1 MSISIDDVFGE
12 IPKRF
17 NGAAAGDWKAD
28 ILFRFEGDEGET
40 CRFVSVADGAVNV
53 GEGDIDAPTA
63 TIRTQA
69 ETWIGMV
76 TGTLN
81 PMQAFM
87 SGQLRIEGNMGD
99 VMKLQD
105 QNIFPRQ

>member
-1 MSISIDDVFGE
+1 MSVSIDDVFGE

-28 ILFRFEGDEGET
+28 ILFRFETDSGEE
-40 CRFVSVADGAVNV
+40 CRYVSVADGAVNV
-53 GEGDIDAPTA
+53 GTGPLESPTA
-63 TIRTQA
+63 TIRTEA
-69 ETWIGMV
+69 ATWVGMV
-76 TGTLN
+76 TGSVN

-87 SGQLRIEGNMGD
+87 SGKLRVEGNVGD

-105 QNIFPRQ
+105 QSIFPR

>member
-1 MSISIDDVFGE
+1 MSVSIDDVFGE

-28 ILFRFEGDEGET
+28 ILFRFETDDGEM
-40 CRFVSVADGAVNV
+40 CRYVSVADGAVNV
-53 GEGDIDAPTA
+53 GEGDIESPTA

-69 ETWIGMV
+69 ATWVGMV
-76 TGTLN
+76 TGTVN
-81 PMQAFM
+81 PMLAFM
-87 SGQLRIEGNMGD
+87 SGKLRVEGNMGD

-105 QNIFPRQ
+105 QSIFPR

>member
-1 MSISIDDVFGE
+1 MSVSIDDVFGE

-28 ILFRFEGDEGET
+28 ILFRFETD
-40 CRFVSVADGAVNV
+40 DGAVNV
-53 GEGDIDAPTA
+53 GEGDIESPTA

-69 ETWIGMV
+69 ATWVGMV
-76 TGTLN
+76 TGTVN
-81 PMQAFM
+81 PMLAFM
-87 SGQLRIEGNMGD
+87 SGKLRVEGNMGD

-105 QNIFPRQ
+105 QSIFPR